1 MNEILEKQA
10 QQWLTLMLSEK
21 VSFTEQQEF
30 MRWIEQSSL
39 HKTTYFRC
47 REELFAKQKQ
57 RGYSKQ
63 WSFSL
68 AASVVL
74 LVTAIILF
82 LPPKVLEQQYQ
93 SYAQQS
99 TYTLPDGSVVELK
112 HNTHLK
118 IAYSQEQRFIKL
130 LSGDAYFRVAKD
142 KNRPFIVQYN
152 DLNITAL
159 GTEFYVRTHAQLQIQ
174 VTEHSVKVESLN
186 NSVPLIVH
194 EGEGRRRIKQRW
206 KSLSAEQF
214 NSGLSW
220 RDQLLVFSSEP
231 LSVVLKEFELYL
243 DKPIKVINSA
253 VIKKEIS
260 GRFQIDSIDLALN
273 MVAEGLDLQ
282 VKEMPNGDIL
292 LY

>member
-30 MRWIEQSSL
+30 MHWIEQSSL
-39 HKTTYFRC
+39 HKATYFRC
-47 REELFAKQKQ
+47 RKELFAKQKQ

-74 LVTAIILF
+74 MVTAIILF

-99 TYTLPDGSVVELK
+99 TYTLPDGSVIELK

-186 NSVPLIVH
+186 NSVPLIVN